1 MAAIISQKYHFF
13 AIIKEDDNFAIAKQK
28 NNR

>member
-13 AIIKEDDNFAIAKQK
+13 AKIKEDDTFAIAKQK

>member
-1 MAAIISQKYHFF
+1 MAAISQKYHFF
-13 AIIKEDDNFAIAKQK
+13 AIIKEDDTFAIAKQK

>member
-13 AIIKEDDNFAIAKQK
+13 AIIKEDDIFAIAKQK

>member
-1 MAAIISQKYHFF
+1 MAAIISLKYHFF
-13 AIIKEDDNFAIAKQK
+13 AIIKEDDTFAIAKQK

>member
-13 AIIKEDDNFAIAKQK
+13 AIIKEDDTFAIAKQK

>member
-13 AIIKEDDNFAIAKQK
+13 AIIKEDDTFAIEQK

>member
-13 AIIKEDDNFAIAKQK
+13 AIIKEDDTFVIAKQK

>member
-13 AIIKEDDNFAIAKQK
+13 AIIKEYDTFAIAKQK

>member
-1 MAAIISQKYHFF
+1 MAAIISQKYHFL
-13 AIIKEDDNFAIAKQK
+13 AIIKEGDTFAIAKQK